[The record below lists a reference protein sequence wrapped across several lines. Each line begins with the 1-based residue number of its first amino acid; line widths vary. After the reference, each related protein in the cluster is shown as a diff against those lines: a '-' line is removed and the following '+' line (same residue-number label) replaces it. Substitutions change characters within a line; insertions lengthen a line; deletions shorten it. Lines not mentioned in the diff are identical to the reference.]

1 MSEVGLWY
9 TCDYKGELGT
19 WARLHLAKAGLFER
33 DWPLVELT
41 RDGNS
46 YVEKSRR
53 ARVAKVDGFFLL
65 IDLKRRRLVAIT
77 PEVDYE
83 AVFRD
88 NKIYN
93 STESARVTPGE
104 TCAPWLE

>member
-1 MSEVGLWY
+1 V
-9 TCDYKGELGT
+9 
-19 WARLHLAKAGLFER
+19 FER
-33 DWPLVELT
+33 DWPFVKIT

-77 PEVDYE
+77 PEIDYE
-83 AVFRD
+83 VVFRD
-88 NKIYN
+88 DAIYN
-93 STESARVTPGE
+93 STEWGPGDSGE